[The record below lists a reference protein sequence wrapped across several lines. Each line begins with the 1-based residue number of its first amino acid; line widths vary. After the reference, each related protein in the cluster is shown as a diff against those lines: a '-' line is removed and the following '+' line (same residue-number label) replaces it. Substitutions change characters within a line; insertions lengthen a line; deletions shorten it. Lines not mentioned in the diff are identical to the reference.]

1 MKYLLN
7 IIYIAMKYLLKLILH
22 VTFIILVLT
31 ALFLNKLW
39 KFIALLMYFLWN
51 FKINKS
57 ILESFKRH
65 GILIYV
71 IFGFLEYKDVNNI
84 KNIFNYKDSY
94 KFNTVYMEKS
104 FQ

>member
-7 IIYIAMKYLLKLILH
+7 IIYIAMKYLLKLILR

-39 KFIALLMYFLWN
+39 KFIALLMYFLWTL
-51 FKINKS
+51 KINKS

-71 IFGFLEYKDVNNI
+71 IFGFLEYKDANNI

-94 KFNTVYMEKS
+94 KFNTPIFDK
-104 FQ
+104 